1 LTTSFLEVSD
11 NSSLFCSWRWC
22 SRSAFSQTEETPG
35 ERVMRSWVLA
45 LLVIG
50 EVLSL
55 AVVAGG
61 LHASKGTASLVSS
74 AMLGSAFLLS
84 IPVVGRELLAERT
97 PHERIGH
104 ASARLLVLGAI
115 VGTLIGHPT
124 QLTPPT
130 AAAQGVL
137 GR

>member
-1 LTTSFLEVSD
+1 MFTTSFFEVSAQLIPV
-11 NSSLFCSWRWC
+11 LFLAMVVEERL
-22 SRSAFSQTEETPG
+22 QPETEETPG

-61 LHASKGTASLVSS
+61 LHASKGTGSLVSS

-84 IPVVGRELLAERT
+84 IPVVGREILAERT
-97 PHERIGH
+97 PYERLGH
-104 ASARLLVLGAI
+104 ASGGLLVLGA
-115 VGTLIGHPT
+115 VGTLIGV
-124 QLTPPT
+124 QFS
-130 AAAQGVL
+130 
-137 GR
+137 